1 MTDKTIGN
9 PLTWLTA
16 RFGQASGHATA
27 VAGHVGG
34 ADRSR
39 ARDVRTIGMADLR
52 DALSAGWDDFLALRS
67 DILFICILYPL
78 IGVLLVWMTFR
89 LELIPLLGPVV
100 AGFALV
106 GPVAGVG
113 MYELSRRRER
123 GEDAHWYHALAVLT
137 SPGFGAMLVL
147 SLLLLG
153 IFIVW
158 LGAAL
163 LIYTL
168 TLGPEPP
175 AGLGSFVT
183 EMLTTGAG
191 WTMMTVGIAV
201 GFCFALAVLVGSI
214 VTFPLLLDRDIGLVH
229 AVETSINLTRKNPV
243 TVLAWGFIV
252 AALLVI
258 GSLPALLGLIFVM
271 PVLGHATWHL
281 YRRAVK

>member
-1 MTDKTIGN
+1 MAND
-9 PLTWLTA
+9 
-16 RFGQASGHATA
+16 
-27 VAGHVGG
+27 
-34 ADRSR
+34 DDERSR
-39 ARDVRTIGMADLR
+39 FQ
-52 DALSAGWDDFLALRS
+52 SF
-67 DILFICILYPL
+67 
-78 IGVLLVWMTFR
+78 
-89 LELIPLLGPVV
+89 
-100 AGFALV
+100 
-106 GPVAGVG
+106 
-113 MYELSRRRER
+113 ER
-123 GEDAHWYHALAVLT
+123 IQD
-137 SPGFGAMLVL
+137 
-147 SLLLLG
+147 
-153 IFIVW
+153 
-158 LGAAL
+158 
-163 LIYTL
+163 TL

-252 AALLVI
+252 AVLLVI